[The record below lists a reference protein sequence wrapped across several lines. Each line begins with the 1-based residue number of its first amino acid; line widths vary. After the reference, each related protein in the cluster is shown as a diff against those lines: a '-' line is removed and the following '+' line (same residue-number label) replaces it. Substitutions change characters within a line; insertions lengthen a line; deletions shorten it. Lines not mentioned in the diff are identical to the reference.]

1 MGKEE
6 QIKSKIFQA
15 AIDYVRETHPQA
27 IDSAYT
33 YFWDEQQP
41 DEVMGG
47 VALELGFI
55 NFEDWLIF
63 DYKANEKGESFL
75 TIYGRHASG
84 LSPEELSVIEKMK
97 GSILSLY
104 EVASVARDKRVLL
117 KDLLLED
124 EVPLRDKNLTKGLK
138 KGDLFATRILQLDDN
153 YVMSGCVYPYSADQ
167 KKQVIMKIEK
177 QFRRYFR
184 NVKQDGTM
192 KDYLKDYGDVF
203 NIIWMS
209 FILDP
214 QTAGEGMPPEY
225 AGQ

>member
-1 MGKEE
+1 MGREE

-15 AIDYVRETHPQA
+15 AINYVRENHPEA

-63 DYKANEKGESFL
+63 DRKANEKGESFL
-75 TIYGRHASG
+75 TIYGQYEKD
-84 LSPEELSVIEKMK
+84 LSPEELLVIEKMN

-117 KDLLLED
+117 KDLLLGE
-124 EVPLRDKNLTKGLK
+124 EVPLRDKSLTKGLK
-138 KGDLFATRILQLDDN
+138 KGDLFATRVLHLDDN
-153 YVMSGCVYPYSADQ
+153 HVMSGCVYPYSSAQ
-167 KKQVIMKIEK
+167 KKQVLRKIEK
-177 QFRRYFR
+177 QFSRYVR
-184 NVKQDGTM
+184 NVKPGGTM
-192 KDYLKDYGDVF
+192 RDYLKDYGDVF
-203 NIIWMS
+203 NIVWMS

-214 QTAGEGMPPEY
+214 QDAGEGMPPEY

>member
-1 MGKEE
+1 VGKEE
-6 QIKSKIFQA
+6 QIKTKIFQA
-15 AIDYVRETHPQA
+15 AINYVRETHPQA

-47 VALELGFI
+47 IALELGFI

-63 DYKANEKGESFL
+63 DHKTNEKGESLL
-75 TIYGRHASG
+75 TIYGRHDKG

-97 GSILSLY
+97 GSFLSLY

-117 KDLLLED
+117 NDLLLGD
-124 EVPLRDKNLTKGLK
+124 EVPLRDKSLTKGLK
-138 KGDLFATRILQLDDN
+138 KGDLFATRILQLDGN

-167 KKQVIMKIEK
+167 KKQVLRKIEK
-177 QFRRYFR
+177 QFGRYVR
-184 NVKQDGTM
+184 NVKPDGTM

-214 QTAGEGMPPEY
+214 ETAGEGMPPEY